1 MDLPEDKAVFPSDW
15 ASLSGLHVPSDW
27 SSLRTGLC
35 LTSRFQVLVGP
46 LCLPFTVGPQGQVC
60 VSSECLSTDW
70 GSLTLVLCFPS
81 EGPPFAQSCVS
92 PSHYGSSRAGLCFLI
107 VGLPEVG
114 KYLPSD
120 LGFLQ
125 SGLCFLIVGL
135 PEGRDVSALRFGLPE
150 IRIVFLLS
158 VGLPEQGLYLPLRLW
173 FLESRA
179 MFPHNGAP

>member
-1 MDLPEDKAVFPSDW
+1 MSHL
-15 ASLSGLHVPSDW
+15 
-27 SSLRTGLC
+27 
-35 LTSRFQVLVGP
+35 RFQVLVGA
-46 LCLPFTVGPQGQVC
+46 LCLPFTVGPQGQVY

-70 GSLTLVLCFPS
+70 GSLKLVLCSPS
-81 EGPPFAQSCVS
+81 EGPPFTQGCIS

-114 KYLPSD
+114 RYLPSD

-179 MFPHNGAP
+179 VFPHNGAPRGKKVSPLRLWLPEDKAV